1 MIQGIKANDH
11 RILSRVITRIENDD
25 NVQDQRFIE
34 LYDQSQKA
42 IRLGVTGPPG
52 AGKSTITNELIKRFL
67 KKNQTIGV
75 IAIDPSSPF
84 SGGALLGDRVRMNH
98 YNNDKSVFIRS
109 MGTHGILGGL
119 ARKTQEAG
127 DILAASGKDIII
139 FETVGVG
146 QGEYDIAKAADLT
159 ILVLVPESGDEIQLM
174 KAGLI
179 EIADIFVINKSD
191 REGSDHLADTLSS
204 MINAIDNDSK
214 PDAPVFNTIASDGRG
229 MDKFFDGVFDQ
240 LDKFDR
246 CGLLVQKKKERYR
259 NRVKKLIQEQ
269 LLGEFWTEDRLKK
282 LEDET
287 KSIDTI
293 TESPYSIANNI
304 LKSFKSRVITLPV
317 RCHSLN
323 I

>member
-1 MIQGIKANDH
+1 MEQGTIQGIKANDH

-25 NVQDQRFIE
+25 YVQDQRFIE
-34 LYDQSQKA
+34 LYDQAQKA
-42 IRLGVTGPPG
+42 IRLGITGPPG

-67 KKNQTIGV
+67 KNNQTIGV

-109 MGTHGILGGL
+109 MGTHGSLGGL

-127 DILAASGKDIII
+127 DILAASGKDVII

-146 QGEYDIAKAADLT
+146 QGEYDVAKAADLT

-174 KAGLI
+174 KAGLV

-191 REGSDHLADTLSS
+191 REGSDRLANTLSS
-204 MINAIDNDSK
+204 MINAIGNDSK
-214 PDAPVFNTIASDGRG
+214 PDAPVFTTVASDGRG
-229 MDKFFDGVFDQ
+229 MDKLFDGVFDQ

-269 LLGEFWTEDRLKK
+269 LLVEFWTEDRLRK
-282 LEDET
+282 LEDAT
-287 KSIDTI
+287 KSLDTI
-293 TESPYSIANNI
+293 TESPYSIADDI
-304 LKSFKSRVITLPV
+304 LKSFIS
-317 RCHSLN
+317 
-323 I
+323 

>member
-1 MIQGIKANDH
+1 MEQGTIQGIKANDH

-25 NVQDQRFIE
+25 YVKDQRFIE
-34 LYDQSQKA
+34 LYDQAQKA

-109 MGTHGILGGL
+109 MGTHGSLGGL

-127 DILAASGKDIII
+127 DILAASGKDVII

-159 ILVLVPESGDEIQLM
+159 VLVLVPESGDEIQLM
-174 KAGLI
+174 KAGLV

-191 REGSDHLADTLSS
+191 REGADRLADTLSS
-204 MINAIDNDSK
+204 MINAIGNDSK
-214 PDAPVFNTIASDGRG
+214 PDAPVFTTVASDGRG
-229 MDKFFDGVFDQ
+229 MDKLFDGVFDQ

-269 LLGEFWTEDRLKK
+269 LLGEFWTEDRIRK
-282 LEDET
+282 LEDAT
-287 KSIDTI
+287 KSLDTI
-293 TESPYSIANNI
+293 TESPYSIANDI
-304 LKSFKSRVITLPV
+304 LKSFKS
-317 RCHSLN
+317 
-323 I
+323 

>member
-1 MIQGIKANDH
+1 MEQVTIQGIKANDH

-25 NVQDQRFIE
+25 YVQDQRFIE
-34 LYDQSQKA
+34 LYDQAQKA
-42 IRLGVTGPPG
+42 IRLGITGPPG

-67 KKNQTIGV
+67 KNNQTIGV

-109 MGTHGILGGL
+109 MGTHGSLGGL

-127 DILAASGKDIII
+127 DILAASGKDVII

-174 KAGLI
+174 KAGLV

-191 REGSDHLADTLSS
+191 REGADRLANTLSS
-204 MINAIDNDSK
+204 MINAIGNDSK
-214 PDAPVFNTIASDGRG
+214 PDAPVFTTVASDGRG
-229 MDKFFDGVFDQ
+229 MDKLFDGVFDQ

-269 LLGEFWTEDRLKK
+269 LLGEFWTEDRLRK
-282 LEDET
+282 LEDAT
-287 KSIDTI
+287 KSLDTI
-293 TESPYSIANNI
+293 TESPYSIADDI
-304 LKSFKSRVITLPV
+304 LKSFIS
-317 RCHSLN
+317 
-323 I
+323 

>member
-1 MIQGIKANDH
+1 MDQVTIQGIKANDH

-25 NVQDQRFIE
+25 YVHDQGFIE
-34 LYDQSQKA
+34 LYDQAQKA
-42 IRLGVTGPPG
+42 IRLGITGPPG

-67 KKNQTIGV
+67 KNNQTIGV

-127 DILAASGKDIII
+127 DILAASGKDVII

-174 KAGLI
+174 KAGLV

-191 REGSDHLADTLSS
+191 REGAAHLADTLSS
-204 MINAIDNDSK
+204 MINAIGNDSK
-214 PDAPVFNTIASDGRG
+214 PDAPVFTTVASAGRG
-229 MDKFFDGVFDQ
+229 MDKFFDGIFDQ

-269 LLGEFWTEDRLKK
+269 LLGEFWTEDRLRK

-287 KSIDTI
+287 KSLDTI
-293 TESPYSIANNI
+293 TESPYSIANDI
-304 LKSFKSRVITLPV
+304 LKSFKS
-317 RCHSLN
+317 
-323 I
+323 

>member
-1 MIQGIKANDH
+1 MEQVTIQGIKANDH

-25 NVQDQRFIE
+25 YVQDQRFIE
-34 LYDQSQKA
+34 LYDQAQKA
-42 IRLGVTGPPG
+42 IRLGITGPPG

-109 MGTHGILGGL
+109 MGTHGSLGGL

-127 DILAASGKDIII
+127 DILAASGKDVII

-191 REGSDHLADTLSS
+191 REGADHLADTLSS
-204 MINAIDNDSK
+204 MINAIGNDSK
-214 PDAPVFNTIASDGRG
+214 PDAPVFTTVASDGRG
-229 MDKFFDGVFDQ
+229 MDKLFDGVFDQ

-269 LLGEFWTEDRLKK
+269 LLGEFWTEDRLRK
-282 LEDET
+282 LEDAT
-287 KSIDTI
+287 KSLDTI
-293 TESPYSIANNI
+293 TESPYSIANDI
-304 LKSFKSRVITLPV
+304 LKSFKS
-317 RCHSLN
+317 
-323 I
+323 

>member
-1 MIQGIKANDH
+1 MEQGTIQGIKANDH

-25 NVQDQRFIE
+25 YVQDQRFIE
-34 LYDQSQKA
+34 LYDQAQKA

-109 MGTHGILGGL
+109 MGTHGSLGGL

-127 DILAASGKDIII
+127 DILAASGKDVII

-191 REGSDHLADTLSS
+191 REGADRLANTLSS
-204 MINAIDNDSK
+204 MINAIGNDSK
-214 PDAPVFNTIASDGRG
+214 PDAPVFTTVASDGRG
-229 MDKFFDGVFDQ
+229 MDKLFDGVFDQ

-269 LLGEFWTEDRLKK
+269 LLVEFWTEDRLRK
-282 LEDET
+282 LEDAT
-287 KSIDTI
+287 KSLDTI
-293 TESPYSIANNI
+293 TESPYSIADDI
-304 LKSFKSRVITLPV
+304 LKSFIS
-317 RCHSLN
+317 
-323 I
+323 

>member
-1 MIQGIKANDH
+1 MEQGTIQGIKANDH

-25 NVQDQRFIE
+25 YVQDQRFIE
-34 LYDQSQKA
+34 LYDQAQKA
-42 IRLGVTGPPG
+42 IRLGITGPPG

-191 REGSDHLADTLSS
+191 REGADRLANTLSS
-204 MINAIDNDSK
+204 MINAIGNDSK
-214 PDAPVFNTIASDGRG
+214 PDAPVFTTVASDGRG
-229 MDKFFDGVFDQ
+229 MDKLFDGVFDQ

-269 LLGEFWTEDRLKK
+269 LLGEFWTEDRLRK
-282 LEDET
+282 LEDAT
-287 KSIDTI
+287 KSLDTI
-293 TESPYSIANNI
+293 TESPYSIADDI
-304 LKSFKSRVITLPV
+304 LKSFIS
-317 RCHSLN
+317 
-323 I
+323 

>member
-1 MIQGIKANDH
+1 MEQGTIQGIKANDH

-25 NVQDQRFIE
+25 YVQDQRFIE
-34 LYDQSQKA
+34 LYDQAQKA

-109 MGTHGILGGL
+109 MGTRGSLGGL

-191 REGSDHLADTLSS
+191 REGADRLANTLSS
-204 MINAIDNDSK
+204 MINAIGNDSK
-214 PDAPVFNTIASDGRG
+214 PDAPVFTTVASDGRG
-229 MDKFFDGVFDQ
+229 MDKLFDGVFDQ

-269 LLGEFWTEDRLKK
+269 LLVEFWTEDRLRK
-282 LEDET
+282 LEDAT
-287 KSIDTI
+287 KSLDTI
-293 TESPYSIANNI
+293 TESPYSIADDI
-304 LKSFKSRVITLPV
+304 LKSFIS
-317 RCHSLN
+317 
-323 I
+323 

>member
-1 MIQGIKANDH
+1 MEKVIIQGIKANDH

-25 NVQDQRFIE
+25 YVHEKRFIE
-34 LYDQSQKA
+34 LYDQAQEA
-42 IRLGVTGPPG
+42 IRLGITGPPG

-98 YNNDKSVFIRS
+98 YTNDKSVFIRS
-109 MGTHGILGGL
+109 MGTHGNLGGL
-119 ARKTQEAG
+119 ARKSQEAG

-174 KAGLI
+174 KAGLV

-191 REGSDHLADTLSS
+191 REGADHLADTLSS
-204 MINAIDNDSK
+204 MINAIGNDSK
-214 PDAPVFNTIASDGRG
+214 PDAPVFTTVASDGRG

-269 LLGEFWTEDRLKK
+269 LLGEFWTEDRLRK
-282 LEDET
+282 LEDAT
-287 KSIDTI
+287 K
-293 TESPYSIANNI
+293 
-304 LKSFKSRVITLPV
+304 
-317 RCHSLN
+317 
-323 I
+323 

>member
-1 MIQGIKANDH
+1 MEQGTIQGIKANDH

-25 NVQDQRFIE
+25 YVQDQRFIE
-34 LYDQSQKA
+34 LYDQAQKA

-109 MGTHGILGGL
+109 MGTHGSLGGL

-191 REGSDHLADTLSS
+191 REGADRLANTLSS
-204 MINAIDNDSK
+204 MINAIGNDSK
-214 PDAPVFNTIASDGRG
+214 PDAPVFTTVASDGRG
-229 MDKFFDGVFDQ
+229 MDKLFDGVFDQ

-269 LLGEFWTEDRLKK
+269 LLVEFWTEDRLRK
-282 LEDET
+282 LEDAI
-287 KSIDTI
+287 KSLDTI
-293 TESPYSIANNI
+293 TESPYSIADDI
-304 LKSFKSRVITLPV
+304 LKSFIS
-317 RCHSLN
+317 
-323 I
+323 

>member
-1 MIQGIKANDH
+1 MEQVTIQGIKANDH

-25 NVQDQRFIE
+25 YVQDQRFIE
-34 LYDQSQKA
+34 LYDQAQKA
-42 IRLGVTGPPG
+42 IRLGITGPPG

-109 MGTHGILGGL
+109 MGTRGSLGGL

-174 KAGLI
+174 KAGLV

-191 REGSDHLADTLSS
+191 REGADRLANTLSS
-204 MINAIDNDSK
+204 MINAIGNDSK
-214 PDAPVFNTIASDGRG
+214 PDAPVFTTVASDGRG
-229 MDKFFDGVFDQ
+229 MDKLFDGVFDQ

-269 LLGEFWTEDRLKK
+269 LLVEFWTEDRLRK
-282 LEDET
+282 LEDAT
-287 KSIDTI
+287 KSLDTI
-293 TESPYSIANNI
+293 TESPYSIANDI
-304 LKSFKSRVITLPV
+304 LKSFKS
-317 RCHSLN
+317 
-323 I
+323 

>member
-1 MIQGIKANDH
+1 MEKVTIQGIKANDH

-25 NVQDQRFIE
+25 YVQDKRFIE
-34 LYDQSQKA
+34 LYDQAQEA
-42 IRLGVTGPPG
+42 IRLGITGPPG
-52 AGKSTITNELIKRFL
+52 AGKSTIINELIKRFL

-109 MGTHGILGGL
+109 MGSHGHLGGL

-191 REGSDHLADTLSS
+191 REGADRLANTLSS
-204 MINAIDNDSK
+204 MINAIGNDSK
-214 PDAPVFNTIASDGRG
+214 PDAPVFTTVASDGRG
-229 MDKFFDGVFDQ
+229 MDKLFDGVFDQ
-240 LDKFDR
+240 LGKLDR
-246 CGLLVQKKKERYR
+246 CGLLEQKKKERYR
-259 NRVKKLIQEQ
+259 NRVKKLVKEQ
-269 LLGEFWTEDRLKK
+269 LLSEFWTEDRIRK
-282 LEDET
+282 LEDAT
-287 KSIDTI
+287 ISLDTI
-293 TESPYSIANNI
+293 TESPYSIANDI
-304 LKSFKSRVITLPV
+304 LKSFKS
-317 RCHSLN
+317 
-323 I
+323 

>member
-1 MIQGIKANDH
+1 MDQVTIQGIKANDH

-25 NVQDQRFIE
+25 YVHDQGFIE
-34 LYDQSQKA
+34 LYDQAQKA
-42 IRLGVTGPPG
+42 IRLGITGPPG

-67 KKNQTIGV
+67 KNNQTIGV

-109 MGTHGILGGL
+109 MGTHGSLGGL

-191 REGSDHLADTLSS
+191 REGADRLANTLSS
-204 MINAIDNDSK
+204 MINAIGNDSK
-214 PDAPVFNTIASDGRG
+214 PDAPVFTTVASDGRG
-229 MDKFFDGVFDQ
+229 MDKLFDGVFDQ

-269 LLGEFWTEDRLKK
+269 LLVEFWTEDRLRK
-282 LEDET
+282 LEDAT
-287 KSIDTI
+287 KSLDTI
-293 TESPYSIANNI
+293 TESPYSIADDI
-304 LKSFKSRVITLPV
+304 LKSFIS
-317 RCHSLN
+317 
-323 I
+323 

>member
-11 RILSRVITRIENDD
+11 RILSRVITGIENDD
-25 NVQDQRFIE
+25 YVQDQRFID
-34 LYDQSQKA
+34 LYHRAQKA
-42 IRLGVTGPPG
+42 IRLGITGPPG

-67 KKNQTIGV
+67 KNNQTIGV
-75 IAIDPSSPF
+75 IAVDPSSPF

-98 YNNDKSVFIRS
+98 YTNDKSVFIRS
-109 MGTHGILGGL
+109 MGTHGSLGGL

-127 DILAASGKDIII
+127 DILAASGKDVII

-146 QGEYDIAKAADLT
+146 QSEYDIAKAADLT

-191 REGSDHLADTLSS
+191 REGSDNLADTLSS
-204 MINAIDNDSK
+204 MINAIGNDRK
-214 PDAPVFNTIASDGRG
+214 PDAPVFTTVARDGRG

-246 CGLLVQKKKERYR
+246 CGLLLKKKKERYR
-259 NRVKKLIQEQ
+259 NRVIDLIQEQ
-269 LLGEFWTEDRLKK
+269 LLGEFWTEDRLRE
-282 LEDET
+282 LEDAT
-287 KSIDTI
+287 KSLDTI
-293 TESPYSIANNI
+293 TESPYNIANDI
-304 LKSFKSRVITLPV
+304 LKSFKS
-317 RCHSLN
+317 
-323 I
+323 

>member
-1 MIQGIKANDH
+1 MEQGTIQGIKANDH

-25 NVQDQRFIE
+25 YVQDQGFIE
-34 LYDQSQKA
+34 LYDQAQKA
-42 IRLGVTGPPG
+42 IRLGITGPPG

-67 KKNQTIGV
+67 KNNQTIGV

-109 MGTHGILGGL
+109 MGTHGSLGGL

-127 DILAASGKDIII
+127 DILAASGKDVII

-174 KAGLI
+174 KAGLV

-191 REGSDHLADTLSS
+191 REGADHLADTLSS
-204 MINAIDNDSK
+204 MINAIGNDSK
-214 PDAPVFNTIASDGRG
+214 PDAPVFTTVASAGRG
-229 MDKFFDGVFDQ
+229 MDKFFDGIFDQ

-269 LLGEFWTEDRLKK
+269 LLGEFWTEDRLRK
-282 LEDET
+282 LEDAT
-287 KSIDTI
+287 KSLDTI
-293 TESPYSIANNI
+293 TESPYSIANDI
-304 LKSFKSRVITLPV
+304 LKSFKS
-317 RCHSLN
+317 
-323 I
+323 

>member
-1 MIQGIKANDH
+1 MEQGTIQGIKANDH
-11 RILSRVITRIENDD
+11 RIISRVITRIENDD
-25 NVQDQRFIE
+25 YVKDQRFIE
-34 LYDQSQKA
+34 LYDQAQKA

-98 YNNDKSVFIRS
+98 YYNDKSVFIRS
-109 MGTHGILGGL
+109 MGTHGNLGGL

-146 QGEYDIAKAADLT
+146 QGEYDIAKAADIT
-159 ILVLVPESGDEIQLM
+159 VLVLVPESGDEIQLM
-174 KAGLI
+174 KAGLV
-179 EIADIFVINKSD
+179 EIADLFVINKSD
-191 REGSDHLADTLSS
+191 REGSGRLADSLNS
-204 MINAIDNDSK
+204 MINAMGNNSK
-214 PDAPVFNTIASDGRG
+214 PDASVYTTVASNGKG
-229 MDKFFDGVFDQ
+229 MDKLFDGVFDH
-240 LDKFDR
+240 LDKLDR

-269 LLGEFWTEDRLKK
+269 LLGEFWTEDRLRK
-282 LEDET
+282 LEDAT
-287 KSIDTI
+287 KSLDTI
-293 TESPYSIANNI
+293 TESPYSIANDI
-304 LKSFKSRVITLPV
+304 LKSFKS
-317 RCHSLN
+317 
-323 I
+323 

>member
-1 MIQGIKANDH
+1 MEQGTIQGIKANDH

-25 NVQDQRFIE
+25 YVQDQRFIE
-34 LYDQSQKA
+34 LYDQAQKA
-42 IRLGVTGPPG
+42 IRLGITGPPG

-109 MGTHGILGGL
+109 MGTHGSLGGL

-191 REGSDHLADTLSS
+191 REGADRLANTLSS
-204 MINAIDNDSK
+204 MINAIGNDSK
-214 PDAPVFNTIASDGRG
+214 PDAPVFTTVASDGRG
-229 MDKFFDGVFDQ
+229 MDKLFDGVFDQ

-269 LLGEFWTEDRLKK
+269 LLGEFWTEDRLRK
-282 LEDET
+282 LEDAT
-287 KSIDTI
+287 KSLDTI
-293 TESPYSIANNI
+293 TESPYSIADDI
-304 LKSFKSRVITLPV
+304 LKSFIS
-317 RCHSLN
+317 
-323 I
+323 

>member
-1 MIQGIKANDH
+1 MEQVTIQGIKANDH

-25 NVQDQRFIE
+25 YVQDQRFIE
-34 LYDQSQKA
+34 LYDQAQKA
-42 IRLGVTGPPG
+42 IRLGITGPPG

-67 KKNQTIGV
+67 KNNQTIGV

-174 KAGLI
+174 KAGLV

-191 REGSDHLADTLSS
+191 REGADRLANTLSS
-204 MINAIDNDSK
+204 MINAIGNDSK
-214 PDAPVFNTIASDGRG
+214 PDAPVFTTVASDGRG
-229 MDKFFDGVFDQ
+229 MDKLFDGVFDQ

-269 LLGEFWTEDRLKK
+269 LLVEFWTEDRLRK
-282 LEDET
+282 LEDAT
-287 KSIDTI
+287 KSLDTI
-293 TESPYSIANNI
+293 TESPYSIADDI
-304 LKSFKSRVITLPV
+304 LKSFIS
-317 RCHSLN
+317 
-323 I
+323 

>member
-1 MIQGIKANDH
+1 MEQGTIQGIKANDH

-25 NVQDQRFIE
+25 YVQDQRFIE
-34 LYDQSQKA
+34 LYDQAQKA

-109 MGTHGILGGL
+109 MGTHGSLGGL

-127 DILAASGKDIII
+127 DILAASGKDVII

-174 KAGLI
+174 KAGLV

-191 REGSDHLADTLSS
+191 REGADHLADTLSS
-204 MINAIDNDSK
+204 MINAIGNDSK
-214 PDAPVFNTIASDGRG
+214 PDAPVFTTVASDGRG

-269 LLGEFWTEDRLKK
+269 LLGEFWTEDRLRK
-282 LEDET
+282 LEDAT
-287 KSIDTI
+287 KSLDTI
-293 TESPYSIANNI
+293 TESPYSIANDI
-304 LKSFKSRVITLPV
+304 LKSFKS
-317 RCHSLN
+317 
-323 I
+323 

>member
-1 MIQGIKANDH
+1 MEQGTIQGIKANDH

-25 NVQDQRFIE
+25 YVQDQRFIE
-34 LYDQSQKA
+34 LYDQAQKA
-42 IRLGVTGPPG
+42 IRLGITGPPG

-127 DILAASGKDIII
+127 DILAASGKDVII

-174 KAGLI
+174 KAGLV

-191 REGSDHLADTLSS
+191 REGADRLANTLSS
-204 MINAIDNDSK
+204 MINAIGNDSK
-214 PDAPVFNTIASDGRG
+214 PDAPVFTTVASDGRG
-229 MDKFFDGVFDQ
+229 MDKLFDGVFDQ

-269 LLGEFWTEDRLKK
+269 LLGEFWTEDRIRK
-282 LEDET
+282 LEDAT
-287 KSIDTI
+287 KSLDTI
-293 TESPYSIANNI
+293 TESPYSIANDI
-304 LKSFKSRVITLPV
+304 LKSFKS
-317 RCHSLN
+317 
-323 I
+323 

>member
-1 MIQGIKANDH
+1 MEQGTIQGIKANDH

-25 NVQDQRFIE
+25 YVKDQRFIE
-34 LYDQSQKA
+34 LYDQAQKA

-109 MGTHGILGGL
+109 MGTHGSLGGL

-191 REGSDHLADTLSS
+191 REGADRLANTLSS
-204 MINAIDNDSK
+204 MINAIGNDSK
-214 PDAPVFNTIASDGRG
+214 PDAPVFTTVASDGRG
-229 MDKFFDGVFDQ
+229 MDKLFDGVFDQ

-269 LLGEFWTEDRLKK
+269 LLVEFWTEDRLRK
-282 LEDET
+282 LEDAT
-287 KSIDTI
+287 KSLDTI
-293 TESPYSIANNI
+293 TESPYSIANDI
-304 LKSFKSRVITLPV
+304 LKSFIS
-317 RCHSLN
+317 
-323 I
+323 

>member
-1 MIQGIKANDH
+1 MEKVTIQGIKANDH

-25 NVQDQRFIE
+25 FVQDQGFIE
-34 LYDQSQKA
+34 LYDQAQDA

-67 KKNQTIGV
+67 IKKKTIGV
-75 IAIDPSSPF
+75 IAIDPTSPF

-109 MGTHGILGGL
+109 MGTHGELGGL
-119 ARKTQEAG
+119 ARKAQEAG
-127 DILAASGKDIII
+127 DILAASGKDVII

-146 QGEYDIAKAADLT
+146 QGEYDVAKAADLT
-159 ILVLVPESGDEIQLM
+159 ILVLVPESGDEVQLM

-179 EIADIFVINKSD
+179 EIADLFVINKSD
-191 REGSDHLADTLSS
+191 REGADRLADTLSS
-204 MINAIDNDSK
+204 MINAMGNDSK
-214 PDAPVFNTIASDGRG
+214 PDAPVFTTVASDGRG
-229 MDKFFDGVFDQ
+229 MDKLFDGVFDQ
-240 LDKFDR
+240 LDKLDR

-269 LLGEFWTEDRLKK
+269 LLSEFWTEDRIRK

-287 KSIDTI
+287 KSLDTI
-293 TESPYSIANNI
+293 TESPYSIANEI
-304 LKSFKSRVITLPV
+304 LKSFKS
-317 RCHSLN
+317 
-323 I
+323 

>member
-1 MIQGIKANDH
+1 MEQGTIQGIKANDH

-25 NVQDQRFIE
+25 YVQDQRFIE
-34 LYDQSQKA
+34 LYDQAQKA
-42 IRLGVTGPPG
+42 IRLGITGPPG

-109 MGTHGILGGL
+109 MGTHGSLGGL

-127 DILAASGKDIII
+127 DILAASGKDVII

-174 KAGLI
+174 KAGLV

-191 REGSDHLADTLSS
+191 REGADRLANTLSS
-204 MINAIDNDSK
+204 MINAIGNDSK
-214 PDAPVFNTIASDGRG
+214 PDAPVFTTVASDGRG
-229 MDKFFDGVFDQ
+229 MDKLFDGVFDQ

-269 LLGEFWTEDRLKK
+269 LLGEFWTEDRLRK
-282 LEDET
+282 LEDAT
-287 KSIDTI
+287 KSLDTI
-293 TESPYSIANNI
+293 TESPYSIANDI
-304 LKSFKSRVITLPV
+304 LKSFKS
-317 RCHSLN
+317 
-323 I
+323 

>member
-1 MIQGIKANDH
+1 MDQVTIQGIKANDH

-25 NVQDQRFIE
+25 YVHNQGFIE
-34 LYDQSQKA
+34 LYDQAQKA
-42 IRLGVTGPPG
+42 IRLGITGPPG

-67 KKNQTIGV
+67 KNNQTIGV

-119 ARKTQEAG
+119 ARKAEEAG
-127 DILAASGKDIII
+127 DILAASGKDVII

-174 KAGLI
+174 KAGLV

-191 REGSDHLADTLSS
+191 REGADHLADTLSS
-204 MINAIDNDSK
+204 MINAIGNDSK
-214 PDAPVFNTIASDGRG
+214 PDAPVFTTVASDGRG

-269 LLGEFWTEDRLKK
+269 LLGEFWTEDRLRK
-282 LEDET
+282 LEDAT
-287 KSIDTI
+287 KSLDTI
-293 TESPYSIANNI
+293 TESPYSIANDI
-304 LKSFKSRVITLPV
+304 LKSFKS
-317 RCHSLN
+317 
-323 I
+323 

>member
-1 MIQGIKANDH
+1 MEQGTIQGIKANDH

-25 NVQDQRFIE
+25 YVQDQRFIE
-34 LYDQSQKA
+34 LYDQAQKA
-42 IRLGVTGPPG
+42 IRLGITGPPG

-67 KKNQTIGV
+67 KNNQTIGV

-109 MGTHGILGGL
+109 MGTHGSLGGL
-119 ARKTQEAG
+119 ARKAQEAG
-127 DILAASGKDIII
+127 DILAASGKDVII

-174 KAGLI
+174 KAGLV

-191 REGSDHLADTLSS
+191 REGADRLANTLSS
-204 MINAIDNDSK
+204 MINAIGNDSK
-214 PDAPVFNTIASDGRG
+214 PDAPVFTTVASDGRG
-229 MDKFFDGVFDQ
+229 MDKLFDGVFDQ

-269 LLGEFWTEDRLKK
+269 LLGEFWTEDRLRK
-282 LEDET
+282 LEDAT
-287 KSIDTI
+287 KSLDTI
-293 TESPYSIANNI
+293 TESPYSIANDI
-304 LKSFKSRVITLPV
+304 LKSFKS
-317 RCHSLN
+317 
-323 I
+323 

>member
-1 MIQGIKANDH
+1 MEKVIIQGIKANDH

-25 NVQDQRFIE
+25 YVHEKRFIE
-34 LYDQSQKA
+34 LYDQAQEA
-42 IRLGVTGPPG
+42 IRLGITGPPG

-109 MGTHGILGGL
+109 MGTHGNLGGL

-191 REGSDHLADTLSS
+191 REGADRLANTLSS
-204 MINAIDNDSK
+204 MINAIGNDSK
-214 PDAPVFNTIASDGRG
+214 PDAPVFTTVASDGRG
-229 MDKFFDGVFDQ
+229 MDKLFDGVFDQ

-269 LLGEFWTEDRLKK
+269 LLGEFWTEDRLRK
-282 LEDET
+282 LEDAT
-287 KSIDTI
+287 KSLDTI
-293 TESPYSIANNI
+293 TESPYSIANDI
-304 LKSFKSRVITLPV
+304 LKSFKS
-317 RCHSLN
+317 
-323 I
+323 

>member
-1 MIQGIKANDH
+1 MDQVTIQGIKANDH

-25 NVQDQRFIE
+25 YVHDQGFIE
-34 LYDQSQKA
+34 LYDQAQKA
-42 IRLGVTGPPG
+42 IRLGITGPPG

-67 KKNQTIGV
+67 KNNQTIGV

-127 DILAASGKDIII
+127 DILAASGKDVII

-174 KAGLI
+174 KAGLV

-191 REGSDHLADTLSS
+191 REGADRLANTLSS
-204 MINAIDNDSK
+204 MINAIGNDSK
-214 PDAPVFNTIASDGRG
+214 PDAPVFTTVASDGRG
-229 MDKFFDGVFDQ
+229 MDKLFDGVFDQ

-269 LLGEFWTEDRLKK
+269 LLVEFWTEDRLRK
-282 LEDET
+282 LEDAT
-287 KSIDTI
+287 KSLDTI
-293 TESPYSIANNI
+293 TESPYSIADDI
-304 LKSFKSRVITLPV
+304 LKSFIS
-317 RCHSLN
+317 
-323 I
+323 

>member
-1 MIQGIKANDH
+1 MEQVTIQGIKANDH

-25 NVQDQRFIE
+25 YVQDQRFIE
-34 LYDQSQKA
+34 LYDQAQKA
-42 IRLGVTGPPG
+42 IRLGITGPPG

-67 KKNQTIGV
+67 KNNQTIGV

-109 MGTHGILGGL
+109 MGTHGSLGGL

-127 DILAASGKDIII
+127 DILAASGKDVII

-174 KAGLI
+174 KAGLV

-191 REGSDHLADTLSS
+191 REGADHLADTLSS
-204 MINAIDNDSK
+204 MINAIGNDSK
-214 PDAPVFNTIASDGRG
+214 PDAPVFTTVASDGRG

-269 LLGEFWTEDRLKK
+269 LLGEFWTEDRLRK
-282 LEDET
+282 LEDAT
-287 KSIDTI
+287 KSLDTI
-293 TESPYSIANNI
+293 TESPYSIANDI
-304 LKSFKSRVITLPV
+304 LKSFKS
-317 RCHSLN
+317 
-323 I
+323 

>member
-1 MIQGIKANDH
+1 MEQGTIQGIKANDH

-25 NVQDQRFIE
+25 YVQDQRFIE
-34 LYDQSQKA
+34 LYDQAQKA

-174 KAGLI
+174 KAGLV

-191 REGSDHLADTLSS
+191 REGADRLANSLSS
-204 MINAIDNDSK
+204 MINAIGNDSK
-214 PDAPVFNTIASDGRG
+214 PDAPVFTTVASDGRG

-269 LLGEFWTEDRLKK
+269 LLGEFWTEDRLRK
-282 LEDET
+282 LEDAT
-287 KSIDTI
+287 KSLDTI
-293 TESPYSIANNI
+293 TESPYSVANDI
-304 LKSFKSRVITLPV
+304 LKSFKS
-317 RCHSLN
+317 
-323 I
+323 

>member
-1 MIQGIKANDH
+1 MEQGTIQGIKANDH

-25 NVQDQRFIE
+25 YVQDQRFIE
-34 LYDQSQKA
+34 LYDQAQEA
-42 IRLGVTGPPG
+42 IRLGITGPPG

-127 DILAASGKDIII
+127 DILAASGKDVII

-191 REGSDHLADTLSS
+191 REGADRLANTLSS
-204 MINAIDNDSK
+204 MINAIGNDSK
-214 PDAPVFNTIASDGRG
+214 PDAPVFTTVASDGRG
-229 MDKFFDGVFDQ
+229 MDKLFDGVFDQ

-269 LLGEFWTEDRLKK
+269 LLVEFWTEDRLRK
-282 LEDET
+282 LEDAT
-287 KSIDTI
+287 KSLDTI
-293 TESPYSIANNI
+293 TESPYSIADDI
-304 LKSFKSRVITLPV
+304 LKSFIS
-317 RCHSLN
+317 
-323 I
+323 

>member
-1 MIQGIKANDH
+1 MDQVTIQGIKANDH

-25 NVQDQRFIE
+25 YVHDQGFIE
-34 LYDQSQKA
+34 LYDQAQKA

-109 MGTHGILGGL
+109 MGTHGSLGGL

-127 DILAASGKDIII
+127 DILAASGKDVII

-174 KAGLI
+174 KAGLV

-191 REGSDHLADTLSS
+191 REGADHLADTLSS
-204 MINAIDNDSK
+204 MINAIGNDSK
-214 PDAPVFNTIASDGRG
+214 PDAPVFTTVASDGRG
-229 MDKFFDGVFDQ
+229 MDKLFDGVFDQ

-269 LLGEFWTEDRLKK
+269 LLVEFWTEDRLRK
-282 LEDET
+282 LEDAT
-287 KSIDTI
+287 KSLDTI
-293 TESPYSIANNI
+293 TESPYSIADDI
-304 LKSFKSRVITLPV
+304 LKSFIS
-317 RCHSLN
+317 
-323 I
+323 

>member
-1 MIQGIKANDH
+1 MEQGTIQGIKANDH

-25 NVQDQRFIE
+25 YVQDQRFIE
-34 LYDQSQKA
+34 LYDQAQKA

-109 MGTHGILGGL
+109 MGTHGSLGGL

-127 DILAASGKDIII
+127 DILAASGKDVII

-174 KAGLI
+174 KAGLV

-191 REGSDHLADTLSS
+191 REGADRLANTLSS
-204 MINAIDNDSK
+204 MINAIGNDSK
-214 PDAPVFNTIASDGRG
+214 PDAPVFTTVASDGRG
-229 MDKFFDGVFDQ
+229 MDKLFDGVFDQ

-269 LLGEFWTEDRLKK
+269 LLGEFWTEDRLRK
-282 LEDET
+282 LEDAT
-287 KSIDTI
+287 KSLDTI
-293 TESPYSIANNI
+293 TESPYSIADDI
-304 LKSFKSRVITLPV
+304 LKSFIS
-317 RCHSLN
+317 
-323 I
+323 